1 MLQLSGSKQ
10 SKTVQAITIIM
21 QKLCVNMPR
30 LALELT
36 MKVLSIFVLSM
47 VSKIIRRIVEYLIE
61 IYNTIPVPNPLLQM
75 HLNSFGND
83 RMRSYTAKATV

>member
-1 MLQLSGSKQ
+1 ML
-10 SKTVQAITIIM
+10 
-21 QKLCVNMPR
+21 R

-83 RMRSYTAKATV
+83 RMRSYTAKAIVQIVI